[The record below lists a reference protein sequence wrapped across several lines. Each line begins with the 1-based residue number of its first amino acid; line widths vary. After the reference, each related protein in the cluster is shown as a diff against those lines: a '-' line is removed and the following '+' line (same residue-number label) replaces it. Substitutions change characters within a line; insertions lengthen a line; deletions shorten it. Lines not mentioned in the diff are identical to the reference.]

1 MIIGLCGFAGSGKG
15 TLADFLVENHN
26 FRKISFAT
34 KLKDVA
40 SVMFGWDRD
49 LLEGITDESRAWREE
64 VDEYWSNE
72 LEQEVTPR
80 IVLQLFGTDCVRN
93 NLHNNIWV
101 SIVKKTLIDNPDVNW
116 VIPDI
121 RFPNEVDV
129 IQQQLNGSVWWIK
142 RGELPDWYRTA
153 AVDNEIGSN
162 DMLTKYSEVHESE
175 YRWINT
181 QFDNIIENDSSIEEL
196 GYVVALLMHR

>member
-181 QFDNIIENDSSIEEL
+181 QFDNIIDNDSSIEEL
-196 GYVVALLMHR
+196 GYIVALLMHR

>member
-15 TLADFLVENHN
+15 TLADILVENHN

-64 VDEYWSNE
+64 IDEYWSNE

-80 IVLQLFGTDCVRN
+80 IVLQIFGTDCVRN

-101 SIVKKTLIDNPDVNW
+101 SIIKKTLIDNPDVNW

-175 YRWINT
+175 YKWINT

-196 GYVVALLMHR
+196 GYIVALLMHR

>member
-15 TLADFLVENHN
+15 TLADILVENHN
-26 FRKISFAT
+26 FCKISFAT

>member
-15 TLADFLVENHN
+15 TLADILVENHN
-26 FRKISFAT
+26 FCKISFAT

-64 VDEYWSNE
+64 IDEYWSNE

-80 IVLQLFGTDCVRN
+80 IVLQIFGTDCVRN

-175 YRWINT
+175 YKWINT

-196 GYVVALLMHR
+196 GYIVALLMHR

>member
-15 TLADFLVENHN
+15 TLADILVENHN

-64 VDEYWSNE
+64 IDEYWSNE

-80 IVLQLFGTDCVRN
+80 IVLQIFGTDCVRN

-175 YRWINT
+175 YKWINT

-196 GYVVALLMHR
+196 GYIVALLMHR

>member
-15 TLADFLVENHN
+15 TLADILVENHN
-26 FRKISFAT
+26 FCKISFAT

-181 QFDNIIENDSSIEEL
+181 QFDNIIDNDSSIEEL
-196 GYVVALLMHR
+196 GYIVALLMHR

>member
-15 TLADFLVENHN
+15 TLADILVENHN

-64 VDEYWSNE
+64 IDEYWSNE

-80 IVLQLFGTDCVRN
+80 IVLQIFGTDCVRN

-121 RFPNEVDV
+121 RFPNEIDV
-129 IQQQLNGSVWWIK
+129 IQQLNGSVWWIK

-175 YRWINT
+175 YKWINT

-196 GYVVALLMHR
+196 GYIVALLMHR

>member
-15 TLADFLVENHN
+15 TLADILVENHN

-181 QFDNIIENDSSIEEL
+181 QFDNIIDNDSSIEEL
-196 GYVVALLMHR
+196 GYIVALLMHR

>member
-15 TLADFLVENHN
+15 TLADILVENHN

-64 VDEYWSNE
+64 IDEYWSNE

-80 IVLQLFGTDCVRN
+80 IVLQIFGTDCVRN

-121 RFPNEVDV
+121 RFPNEVNV
-129 IQQQLNGSVWWIK
+129 IQQQLNGLVWWIR

-196 GYVVALLMHR
+196 GYIVALLMHR

>member
-15 TLADFLVENHN
+15 TLADILVENHG

-34 KLKDVA
+34 KLKDTA

-72 LEQEVTPR
+72 LEQEITPR
-80 IVLQLFGTDCVRN
+80 IMLQLFGTDCVRK

-116 VIPDI
+116 VIPDV

-142 RGELPDWYRTA
+142 RGELPDWYHTA
-153 AVDNEIGSN
+153 AIDNETDTNYMIIN
-162 DMLTKYSEVHESE
+162 YPEVHESE
-175 YRWINT
+175 YRLINT

>member
-15 TLADFLVENHN
+15 TLADILVENHN
-26 FRKISFAT
+26 FCKISFAT

-64 VDEYWSNE
+64 IDEYWSNE

-80 IVLQLFGTDCVRN
+80 IVLQIFGTDCVRN

-121 RFPNEVDV
+121 RFPNEVNV
-129 IQQQLNGSVWWIK
+129 IQQQLNGLVWWIR

-162 DMLTKYSEVHESE
+162 DMLTKYPEVHESE

-196 GYVVALLMHR
+196 GYIVALLMHR

>member
-15 TLADFLVENHN
+15 TLADILVENHN

-64 VDEYWSNE
+64 IDEYWSNE

-80 IVLQLFGTDCVRN
+80 IVLQIFGTDCVRN

-162 DMLTKYSEVHESE
+162 DMLTTYSEVHESE

-196 GYVVALLMHR
+196 GYIVALLMHR

>member
-15 TLADFLVENHN
+15 TLADILVENHN

-80 IVLQLFGTDCVRN
+80 IVLQIFGTDCVRN

-181 QFDNIIENDSSIEEL
+181 QFDNII
-196 GYVVALLMHR
+196 VPKVR

>member
-15 TLADFLVENHN
+15 TLADILVENHN

-64 VDEYWSNE
+64 IDEYWSNE

-80 IVLQLFGTDCVRN
+80 IVLQIFGTDCVRN

-129 IQQQLNGSVWWIK
+129 IQQLNGSVWWIK

-175 YRWINT
+175 YKWINT

-196 GYVVALLMHR
+196 GYIVALLMHR

>member
-15 TLADFLVENHN
+15 TLADILVENHN

-40 SVMFGWDRD
+40 SVMFGWNRD

-181 QFDNIIENDSSIEEL
+181 QFDNIIDNDSSIEEL
-196 GYVVALLMHR
+196 GYIVALLMHR

>member
-15 TLADFLVENHN
+15 TLADILVENHG

-34 KLKDVA
+34 KLKDTA

-49 LLEGITDESRAWREE
+49 LLEGITDESRAWREQ

-80 IVLQLFGTDCVRN
+80 IMLQLFGTDCVRN

-101 SIVKKTLIDNPDVNW
+101 SIVKKTLIDNLDVNW
-116 VIPDI
+116 IIPDV

-129 IQQQLNGSVWWIK
+129 IQQQLNGSVWWIT

-153 AVDNEIGSN
+153 AIDNETGTN
-162 DMLTKYSEVHESE
+162 EMLTKYLEVHESE

>member
-80 IVLQLFGTDCVRN
+80 IVLQLFGTNCVRN

-121 RFPNEVDV
+121 RFPNEVNV
-129 IQQQLNGSVWWIK
+129 IQQQLNGLVWWIR

-175 YRWINT
+175 YKWINT
-181 QFDNIIENDSSIEEL
+181 QFDNIIDNDSSIEEL
-196 GYVVALLMHR
+196 GYIVALLMHR

>member
-15 TLADFLVENHN
+15 TLADILVENHG

-34 KLKDVA
+34 KLKDTA

-72 LEQEVTPR
+72 LEQEITPR
-80 IVLQLFGTDCVRN
+80 IMLQLFGTDCVRK

-116 VIPDI
+116 IIPDV

-129 IQQQLNGSVWWIK
+129 IQQELNSSVWWIR

-153 AVDNEIGSN
+153 AIDNETDTNYMIIN
-162 DMLTKYSEVHESE
+162 HPKVHESE
-175 YRWINT
+175 YKWINT
-181 QFDNIIENDSSIEEL
+181 QFDNVIENNSSIEEL

>member
-15 TLADFLVENHN
+15 TLADILVENHN

-80 IVLQLFGTDCVRN
+80 IVLQLFGTNCVRN

-181 QFDNIIENDSSIEEL
+181 QFDNIIDNDSSIEEL
-196 GYVVALLMHR
+196 GYIVALLMHR

>member
-80 IVLQLFGTDCVRN
+80 IVLQLFGTNCVRN

-121 RFPNEVDV
+121 RFPNEVNV
-129 IQQQLNGSVWWIK
+129 IQQQLNGLVWWIR

-181 QFDNIIENDSSIEEL
+181 QFDNIIDNDSSIEEL
-196 GYVVALLMHR
+196 GYIVALLMHR

>member
-15 TLADFLVENHN
+15 TLADILVENHN

-64 VDEYWSNE
+64 IDEYWSNE

-80 IVLQLFGTDCVRN
+80 IVLQIFGTDCVRN

-181 QFDNIIENDSSIEEL
+181 QFDNIIDNDSSIEEL
-196 GYVVALLMHR
+196 GYIVALLMHR

>member
-15 TLADFLVENHN
+15 TLADILVENHG
-26 FRKISFAT
+26 FSKISFAT
-34 KLKDVA
+34 KLKDTA

-80 IVLQLFGTDCVRN
+80 IMLQLFGTDCVRK

-116 VIPDI
+116 VIPDV

-175 YRWINT
+175 YKWINT
-181 QFDNIIENDSSIEEL
+181 QFDNIIDNDSSIEEL
-196 GYVVALLMHR
+196 GYIVALLMHR

>member
-15 TLADFLVENHN
+15 ALADILVENHN

-72 LEQEVTPR
+72 LEQEVTAR
-80 IVLQLFGTDCVRN
+80 IMLQLFGTDCVRK

-142 RGELPDWYRTA
+142 RGELPDWYHTA
-153 AVDNEIGSN
+153 VVDNETGTN
-162 DMLTKYSEVHESE
+162 KMLTKYSEVHESE

-181 QFDNIIENDSSIEEL
+181 QFDNIIENDSSIKEL
-196 GYVVALLMHR
+196 GYIVALLMHR

>member
-15 TLADFLVENHN
+15 TLADILVENHN

-49 LLEGITDESRAWREE
+49 LLEGITDESRVWREE
-64 VDEYWSNE
+64 IDEYWSNE

-80 IVLQLFGTDCVRN
+80 IVLQIFGTDCVRN

-129 IQQQLNGSVWWIK
+129 IQQLNGSVWWIK

-175 YRWINT
+175 YKWINT

-196 GYVVALLMHR
+196 GYIVALLMHR

>member
-15 TLADFLVENHN
+15 TLADILVENHN

-129 IQQQLNGSVWWIK
+129 IQQLNGSVWWIK

-181 QFDNIIENDSSIEEL
+181 QFDNIIDNDSSIEEL
-196 GYVVALLMHR
+196 GYIVALLMHR

>member
-15 TLADFLVENHN
+15 TLADILVENHN

-64 VDEYWSNE
+64 IDEYWSNE

-80 IVLQLFGTDCVRN
+80 IVLQIFGTDCVRN

-121 RFPNEVDV
+121 RFPNEVNV
-129 IQQQLNGSVWWIK
+129 IQQQLNGLVWWIR

-175 YRWINT
+175 YKWINT

-196 GYVVALLMHR
+196 GYIVALLMHR

>member
-64 VDEYWSNE
+64 VDENWSNE

-80 IVLQLFGTDCVRN
+80 IVLQLFGTN
-93 NLHNNIWV
+93 
-101 SIVKKTLIDNPDVNW
+101 
-116 VIPDI
+116 
-121 RFPNEVDV
+121 
-129 IQQQLNGSVWWIK
+129 
-142 RGELPDWYRTA
+142 
-153 AVDNEIGSN
+153 
-162 DMLTKYSEVHESE
+162 
-175 YRWINT
+175 
-181 QFDNIIENDSSIEEL
+181 
-196 GYVVALLMHR
+196 

>member
-15 TLADFLVENHN
+15 TLADILVENHD
-26 FRKISFAT
+26 FHKISFAT

-40 SVMFGWDRD
+40 SVMFGWNRD

-80 IVLQLFGTDCVRN
+80 IMLQLFGTDCVRK

-116 VIPDI
+116 IIPDV

-129 IQQQLNGSVWWIK
+129 IQQELNSSVWWIR

-153 AVDNEIGSN
+153 AIDNETDTNYMIIN
-162 DMLTKYSEVHESE
+162 HPKVHESE
-175 YRWINT
+175 YKWINT
-181 QFDNIIENDSSIEEL
+181 QFDNVIENNSSIEEL

>member
-15 TLADFLVENHN
+15 TLADILVENHN

-121 RFPNEVDV
+121 RFPNEVNV
-129 IQQQLNGSVWWIK
+129 IQQQLNGLVWWIR

-181 QFDNIIENDSSIEEL
+181 QFDNIIDNDSSIEEL
-196 GYVVALLMHR
+196 GYIVALLMHR